1 MDRNS
6 PAIRWAF
13 RLVRGQA
20 RKSLW
25 IETKACGINLVI
37 IDGQARKSLWIE
49 TGDQYQNQTYGIGQA
64 RKSLWIETL
73 IWMQFPLAG
82 TRSGS

>member
-1 MDRNS
+1 MV
-6 PAIRWAF
+6 
-13 RLVRGQA
+13 RLVR
-20 RKSLW
+20 
-25 IETKACGINLVI
+25 ACGSKRKLRCRGT
-37 IDGQARKSLWIE
+37 DRSSGQARKSLWIE

>member
-1 MDRNS
+1 MV
-6 PAIRWAF
+6 
-13 RLVRGQA
+13 RLVR
-20 RKSLW
+20 
-25 IETKACGINLVI
+25 ACGSKRQIPVSDTLANL
-37 IDGQARKSLWIE
+37 GQARKSLWIE

>member
-1 MDRNS
+1 MPAPGS
-6 PAIRWAF
+6 PDIC
-13 RLVRGQA
+13 GQA

-25 IETKACGINLVI
+25 IETFKLLALVLEP
-37 IDGQARKSLWIE
+37 S
-49 TGDQYQNQTYGIGQA
+49 GQA